1 MFKRLQLVQA
11 LLKIFLSAWKWRN
24 RAFSWP
30 EADRQRLFCLRK
42 SWQVKDKEEQFIKTS
57 DQNGKTRSN
66 LAFSTKAFKSAEQK
80 MCQKSQRLPHLLVIL
95 LQLLAASLVSGND
108 VIVVGQTSTVSVP
121 DMFTVNIPTD
131 KTNSGFPIRTML
143 SIKTHLKQP
152 DTKTRYRT
160 RVFSIVGKL
169 VCKSGVTFYRKTLS
183 RLTMFMTKRE
193 LMPQRLRP
201 DVLLTFWGA
210 IIC

>member
-1 MFKRLQLVQA
+1 M
-11 LLKIFLSAWKWRN
+11 S
-24 RAFSWP
+24 P
-30 EADRQRLFCLRK
+30 
-42 SWQVKDKEEQFIKTS
+42 
-57 DQNGKTRSN
+57 
-66 LAFSTKAFKSAEQK
+66 
-80 MCQKSQRLPHLLVIL
+80 KSQRLPHLLVIL

-160 RVFSIVGKL
+160 RVFSIVDDL
-169 VCKSGVTFYRKTLS
+169 V
-183 RLTMFMTKRE
+183 
-193 LMPQRLRP
+193 
-201 DVLLTFWGA
+201 
-210 IIC
+210 